1 MEGNDCYKF
10 STIRNFI
17 ARSAAKDIATIVEI
31 GANIGEVTLL
41 MHGYFPAARIV
52 AFEAV
57 KEYCD
62 IAAART
68 RNIPN
73 VAIHNKA
80 VTAQHR
86 FFDDL
91 GEQRRGAAIDRV
103 ILKGLPD
110 GGPGWVGGSMV
121 FPLDHRRVADAGDD
135 YGYLKIDQAVTP
147 ITLAEIVAQEDLAE
161 IDILKLDCEGCE
173 HSVLGTAG
181 PDVLKRIRFVVGE
194 YHGFDRFTAVMR
206 NRLFGTHKVNL
217 VGEADFGCFFAERR
231 DERGDGVLHDRM
243 AAMPVP
249 WPCQTPNEWHAF
261 NERYVSPE
269 DRYCHGLP

>member
-17 ARSAAKDIATIVEI
+17 AGSPAKDVETIVEI

-41 MHGYFPAARIV
+41 MHVYFPAAKIV

-68 RNIPN
+68 RKIQN
-73 VAIHNKA
+73 VAVHNKA

-86 FFDDL
+86 FRDDL
-91 GEQRRGAAIDRV
+91 GAERRGADVDLV

-121 FPLDHRRVADAGDD
+121 FPSDERRVADPDD
-135 YGYLKIDQAVTP
+135 HYGYLKIDQAVTP
-147 ITLAEIVAQEDLAE
+147 ITLAEIMAQEALAA

-173 HSVLGTAG
+173 HSVLGTAEA
-181 PDVLKRIRFVVGE
+181 DVLERIRFIVGE

-206 NRLFGTHKVNL
+206 NKLFATHKVNL
-217 VGEADFGCFFAERR
+217 VGDQELGCFFAERR
-231 DERGDGVLHDRM
+231 DERGDGVLHDHT
-243 AAMPVP
+243 APVTVP
-249 WPCQTPNEWHAF
+249 WLGHAPIDLHAF
-261 NERYVSPE
+261 NERYVAPHE
-269 DRYCHGLP
+269 RFCHGLP

>member
-17 ARSAAKDIATIVEI
+17 AWSQGKDVGTIVEI

-41 MHGYFPAARIV
+41 MHGYFPAARII

-68 RNIPN
+68 RKIQN

-86 FFDDL
+86 FLDDL
-91 GEQRRGAAIDRV
+91 GEKRRGEDIDLV

-121 FPLDHRRVADAGDD
+121 FPRDHQRVADPDD
-135 YGYLKIDQAVTP
+135 HYGYLKIDQAVTP
-147 ITLAEIVAQEDLAE
+147 ITLAEIIQQEELAE

-173 HSVLGTAG
+173 HSVLGTAA
-181 PDVLKRIRFVVGE
+181 PDLLKRIRFIVGE
-194 YHGFDRFTAVMR
+194 YHGFERFTAVMR
-206 NRLFGTHKVNL
+206 NKLFQTHKVNL
-217 VGEADFGCFFAERR
+217 VGEEEFGCFFAERR
-231 DERGDGVLHDRM
+231 DEQGDGILHDHRAPM
-243 AAMPVP
+243 LVP
-249 WPCQTPNEWHAF
+249 WPSHTPTEWHPF
-261 NERYVSPE
+261 NERYVLPHE
-269 DRYCHGLP
+269 RYCHGLP

>member
-17 ARSAAKDIATIVEI
+17 AASRAKDVETIVEV

-41 MHGYFPAARIV
+41 MHAYFPAAKIV

-68 RNIPN
+68 RKIQN
-73 VAIHNKA
+73 VAVHNKA

-86 FFDDL
+86 FRDDL
-91 GEQRRGAAIDRV
+91 GAERRGADIDLV

-121 FPLDHRRVADAGDD
+121 FPSDEQRVADPDD
-135 YGYLKIDQAVTP
+135 HYGYLKIDQAVTP
-147 ITLAEIVAQEDLAE
+147 ITLEEIVAQEDLAA

-173 HSVLGTAG
+173 HSVLGTAAA
-181 PDVLKRIRFVVGE
+181 DVLQRIRFIVGE
-194 YHGFDRFTAVMR
+194 YHGFDRFMAVMR
-206 NRLFGTHKVNL
+206 GKLFATHKVNL
-217 VGEADFGCFFAERR
+217 VGDREFGCFFAECR
-231 DERGDGVLHDRM
+231 DEGGDGVLHDDRVY
-243 AAMPVP
+243 MPVP
-249 WPCQTPNEWHAF
+249 WPSDTPAEWHAF
-261 NERYVSPE
+261 NERYVSSHE
-269 DRYCHGLP
+269 RYCHGLA

>member
-17 ARSAAKDIATIVEI
+17 AGSPAKDVETIVEI

-41 MHGYFPAARIV
+41 MHVYFPAAKIV

-68 RNIPN
+68 RKIQN
-73 VAIHNKA
+73 VAVHNKA

-86 FFDDL
+86 FRDDL
-91 GEQRRGAAIDRV
+91 GAERRGADIDLV

-121 FPLDHRRVADAGDD
+121 FPSDERRLADPDDH

-147 ITLAEIVAQEDLAE
+147 ITLAEIMAQEALAA

-173 HSVLGTAG
+173 HSVLGTAEA
-181 PDVLKRIRFVVGE
+181 DVLERIRFIVGE

-206 NRLFGTHKVNL
+206 NRLFATHKVNL
-217 VGEADFGCFFAERR
+217 VGDQELGCFFAERR
-231 DERGDGVLHDRM
+231 DERGDGVLHDHT
-243 AAMPVP
+243 APVTVP
-249 WPCQTPNEWHAF
+249 WLGHAPIDLHAF
-261 NERYVSPE
+261 NERYVAPHE
-269 DRYCHGLP
+269 RFCHGLP

>member
-17 ARSAAKDIATIVEI
+17 AASPAKDVETIVEI

-41 MHGYFPAARIV
+41 MHGYFPAARII

-68 RNIPN
+68 RKIRSIA
-73 VAIHNKA
+73 VHNKA

-86 FFDDL
+86 FVDDL
-91 GEQRRGAAIDRV
+91 GATRRGEDIDLV

-121 FPLDHRRVADAGDD
+121 FPRDEQRVANPDD
-135 YGYLKIDQAVTP
+135 HYGYLKIDQPVTP
-147 ITLAEIVAQEDLAE
+147 ITLAEIIEQEQLAE

-173 HSVLGTAG
+173 HSVLGTADAG
-181 PDVLKRIRFVVGE
+181 TLNRLRFIVGE
-194 YHGFDRFTAVMR
+194 YHGFDRFNAVMR
-206 NRLFGTHKVNL
+206 NRL
-217 VGEADFGCFFAERR
+217 
-231 DERGDGVLHDRM
+231 
-243 AAMPVP
+243 
-249 WPCQTPNEWHAF
+249 
-261 NERYVSPE
+261 
-269 DRYCHGLP
+269 

>member
-17 ARSAAKDIATIVEI
+17 ARSQTKDVATIVEI

-41 MHGYFPAARIV
+41 MHAYFPAARII

-68 RNIPN
+68 RKIQN
-73 VAIHNKA
+73 VALHNKA

-86 FFDDL
+86 FVDDL
-91 GEQRRGAAIDRV
+91 GQQRRRQDIDLV
-103 ILKGLPD
+103 ILKGLPE

-121 FPLDHRRVADAGDD
+121 FPRDAQRVADPDD
-135 YGYLKIDQAVTP
+135 HYGYLRIDQAVTP
-147 ITLAEIVAQEDLAE
+147 ITLAEIMAQEDLAA

-173 HSVLGTAG
+173 HSVLGTAEA
-181 PDVLKRIRFVVGE
+181 DVLERIRFIVGE
-194 YHGFDRFTAVMR
+194 YHGFDRFAAVMR
-206 NRLFGTHKVNL
+206 NKLFATHKVNL
-217 VGEADFGCFFAERR
+217 FGDPELGCFFAERR
-231 DERGDGVLHDRM
+231 DQRGDGILHDQR
-243 AAMPVP
+243 AQVLLP
-249 WPCQTPNEWHAF
+249 WPSHSPAEWHAF
-261 NERYVSPE
+261 NERYVLPE
-269 DRYCHGLP
+269 ERYWHGLP

>member
-17 ARSAAKDIATIVEI
+17 AGSPAKDVETIIEI

-41 MHGYFPAARIV
+41 MHAYFPAARII

-68 RNIPN
+68 RKIQN
-73 VAIHNKA
+73 VAVHNKA

-86 FFDDL
+86 FLDDL
-91 GEQRRGAAIDRV
+91 GEQRRGEDIDLV
-103 ILKGLPD
+103 ILKGLPE

-121 FPLDHRRVADAGDD
+121 FARDERRVADPDD
-135 YGYLKIDQAVTP
+135 HYGYLKIDQAVTP
-147 ITLAEIVAQEDLAE
+147 ITVAEIMAQEELAA

-173 HSVLGTAG
+173 HSVLGTAD
-181 PDVLKRIRFVVGE
+181 PDVLKRIRFIVGE

-206 NRLFGTHKVNL
+206 NKLFQTHKVNL
-217 VGEADFGCFFAERR
+217 VGDQEFGCFFAECR
-231 DERGDGVLHDRM
+231 DERSDGILHDRRGRM
-243 AAMPVP
+243 LVP
-249 WPCQTPNEWHAF
+249 WPSHTPTEWHAF
-261 NERYVSPE
+261 NERYVLPHE
-269 DRYCHGLP
+269 RYCHGLP

>member
-17 ARSAAKDIATIVEI
+17 AASQAKDVATIVEI

-68 RNIPN
+68 RKIQNI
-73 VAIHNKA
+73 ALHNKA

-86 FFDDL
+86 FLDDL
-91 GEQRRGAAIDRV
+91 GEERRGADIDLV

-121 FPLDHRRVADAGDD
+121 FACDHQRVADADD
-135 YGYLKIDQAVTP
+135 QFGYLKIDQAVTP
-147 ITLAEIVAQEDLAE
+147 ITLAEIMAQEDLAAV
-161 IDILKLDCEGCE
+161 DILKLDCEGCE
-173 HSVLGTAG
+173 HSVLGTAEA
-181 PDVLKRIRFVVGE
+181 DVLKRIRFIVGE
-194 YHGFDRFTAVMR
+194 YHGFERFTAVMR
-206 NRLFGTHKVNL
+206 NKLFATHKVNL
-217 VGEADFGCFFAERR
+217 FGDQELGCFFAEHR
-231 DERGDGVLHDRM
+231 DEGGDGILHDQRVRV
-243 AAMPVP
+243 AVP
-249 WPCQTPNEWHAF
+249 WPSPTPAEWHAF
-261 NERYVSPE
+261 NERYVSAQ

>member
-17 ARSAAKDIATIVEI
+17 AGSPAKDVETIVEI

-41 MHGYFPAARIV
+41 MHGYFPAARII

-68 RNIPN
+68 RKIPN
-73 VAIHNKA
+73 VAIHNQA

-86 FFDDL
+86 FLDDL
-91 GEQRRGAAIDRV
+91 GEQRRGEDIDLV

-121 FPLDHRRVADAGDD
+121 FPRDNARVADPDD
-135 YGYLKIDQAVTP
+135 HYGYLKIDQAVTP
-147 ITLAEIVAQEDLAE
+147 ITLAEIMQREDLAE
-161 IDILKLDCEGCE
+161 VDILKLDCEGCE

-181 PDVLKRIRFVVGE
+181 PDLLKRIRFIVGE
-194 YHGFDRFTAVMR
+194 YHGFDRFAAVMR
-206 NRLFGTHKVNL
+206 NRLFQTHKVNIIGDPEL
-217 VGEADFGCFFAERR
+217 GAFFAERF
-231 DERGDGVLHDRM
+231 DERGDGILHDHRVQV
-243 AAMPVP
+243 PVP
-249 WPCQTPNEWHAF
+249 WQSHRPSEWHAF
-261 NERYVSPE
+261 NERYVLPE
-269 DRYCHGLP
+269 ERYWHGLP